1 MDCPYKDLCNSY
13 IIKEQHK
20 LNVQR
25 KQLTAI
31 EEAQSYKALL
41 DKRYMSQEELAKR
54 MGLSQGAISNK
65 LRLLTLSDEVQDAVL
80 ENKISERHARSLL
93 KIKDQGVQNQ
103 WLNRI
108 INERLTVKQ
117 LDDLL
122 RGESFE
128 DSPSSTESSIPAS
141 EPIEEPKIEEP
152 RDFADV
158 AVSMS
163 TEEPDNSNF
172 NLDSL
177 DAFKLPEA
185 PTKQE
190 EKDPFNEMLNQV
202 QDDGIESLDFLPPGV
217 QSEVKSDIS
226 YLTEKVDRLIT
237 DMQNDT
243 QVVTNKEDASNYTK
257 YTIVINKSA

>member
-1 MDCPYKDLCNSY
+1 MEKEIRDIVGNSLDELDVTIDSVCLNNNEKPKHLEICLDSEKVLDLDL
-13 IIKEQHK
+13 I
-20 LNVQR
+20 
-25 KQLTAI
+25 T
-31 EEAQSYKALL
+31 KAS
-41 DKRYMSQEELAKR
+41 K
-54 MGLSQGAISNK
+54 
-65 LRLLTLSDEVQDAVL
+65 
-80 ENKISERHARSLL
+80 
-93 KIKDQGVQNQ
+93 
-103 WLNRI
+103 I
-108 INERLTVKQ
+108 INEL
-117 LDDLL
+117 
-122 RGESFE
+122 
-128 DSPSSTESSIPAS
+128 I
-141 EPIEEPKIEEP
+141 
-152 RDFADV
+152 
-158 AVSMS
+158 
-163 TEEPDNSNF
+163 DNSNF

-243 QVVTNKEDASNYTK
+243 HVVTNKEDASNYTK